1 MRTDRERRQHLS
13 ASHYLDF
20 TAANATLHHTVA
32 LAVERLGFAVGLVN
46 ILDADTQHTVAA
58 VGAPLDSVAR
68 AGTICDGVVRGGR
81 PVAVGRIERRS
92 ASVPGAR
99 AYVGVPITGREGVVV
114 GTLCLLDS
122 RPHVVSHEQVTA
134 LTHLAGVVEDQLEML
149 RRRGRGPVSTG
160 TAASTLAD
168 AVDRRE
174 IVPFYQ
180 PLVDLGTGRVAGLE
194 ALARWA
200 HPERGLLAPA
210 DFIPLAEDTDI
221 ILELDRLIIG
231 RAFDDVVPW
240 LDSYPDLGV
249 SVNLSSRHFE
259 RRDGVEYIRVL
270 ADAAAINPSSVAIE
284 VTETVILAADPGDR
298 SQVIDLRDA
307 GFRIV
312 LDDFGTGFSTFEHV
326 LRLPID
332 GLKLDRAVTQQLG
345 TRAGDAVTRALV
357 GLARDLEL
365 ALVIEGVETRVEADI
380 AQRLGCGQAQGYLWS
395 VPVPASEVPAILGV
409 NHWHPELSTVVPSP
423 ADGLDRTSAA

>member
-1 MRTDRERRQHLS
+1 MS
-13 ASHYLDF
+13 ASHYLGL
-20 TAANATLHHTVA
+20 AATDATLHHTVA
-32 LAVERLGFAVGLVN
+32 LAAERLGFAAGVVN
-46 ILDADTQHTVAA
+46 ILDVDTQHTVAA
-58 VGAPLDSVAR
+58 VGTPLDTVAR
-68 AGTICDGVVRGGR
+68 AGTLCDGVVRSGR
-81 PVAVGRIERRS
+81 PVAVGHINPRS
-92 ASVPGAR
+92 ASAPSAR
-99 AYVGVPITGREGVVV
+99 AYVGVPVTGREGVVV
-114 GTLCLLDS
+114 GTLSLFDT
-122 RPHVVSHEQVTA
+122 RPHRVTPDQLSGLVS
-134 LTHLAGVVEDQLEML
+134 LAGVVEDQLEML
-149 RRRGRGPVSTG
+149 RRRGRGPVTTG

-168 AVDRRE
+168 AVDRGQ

-180 PLVDLGTGRVAGLE
+180 PLVDLGTGCVAGFE
-194 ALARWA
+194 ALARWE

-231 RAFDDVVPW
+231 QAFEDVAPW

-259 RRDGVEYIRVL
+259 HRDGVEYIRVL
-270 ADAAAINPSSVAIE
+270 ADAAAVSPSSVTLE

-312 LDDFGTGFSTFEHV
+312 LDDFGTGFSSFEHV

-395 VPVPASEVPAILGV
+395 VPVPASEVPAILGTD
-409 NHWHPELSTVVPSP
+409 HWHPELSTVIPSP
-423 ADGLDRTSAA
+423 ATGSGRTSTV